1 MKLVRRIALSA
12 VLCAGW
18 LVLLVGILLWAAET
32 SGMLAW
38 MVRDVIAAETG
49 ALGADVRV
57 ARARLGWFDG
67 TLELEGVTA
76 GELARLD
83 AARIELD
90 LLAKGGPRAARI
102 EIRGGKIVLSRAL
115 WNSVQRYGESVAQRG
130 GIETSAV
137 RWPTVVVEGLD
148 LETRLASPQRL
159 AIGRLDALLRADAKG
174 EPELYGRLVPSFADA
189 PASDSEICLFGAQRD
204 SGTFEV
210 RATGARLPLEADLL
224 PREAAFETARS
235 LDPHGVLHVDGFARF
250 DLEGQS
256 APVGRLRLGL
266 REASVLLSQGRHRL
280 RDLAIDLQASW
291 APKSATQWAD
301 PDALEAL
308 ATVRGSLDQGAFAA
322 TAVWGAAAGEGRRAK
337 AWMHAP
343 RLALDPA
350 LLELAGDSPA
360 LRRAWDALGPS
371 GGCEAWIGATLPRGS
386 DAIGAP
392 RIGVQLRFA
401 GDAGITYH
409 GWPGS
414 SGAFDQG
421 FPLPLQRV
429 TGDFVLGG
437 DPTGR
442 RAMRSGL
449 FGLEGQG
456 GGARI
461 RARGEIRAPAFDTP
475 ADAPGADYAEI
486 DLAFSTERLPVGEPV
501 FAALAGLRGVVD
513 PEATWAPFAPSAGDL
528 AVDLRLTRT
537 TAMPYVAVALD
548 LGLTDVAL
556 RWRELPIDVTRA
568 NGRLRFRSDG
578 VRDGGVAFALDGA
591 LATAQRVQVA
601 GRFQTDPS
609 LAKPADETSLD
620 EIAAAAVTLERAS
633 LTGDDRRIFAEK
645 NPEVGAILDEVAA
658 RGFVDVA
665 FERVVERGATHARAE
680 VVPRAPVE
688 LKPKQ
693 FEMIT
698 RDVRGRVLVVMPP
711 GGPART
717 RLTPLCGTW
726 GGAVDVAFVGS
737 FPERSVAVFG
747 AGIDPS
753 SGALVGSLESALR
766 GTASADA
773 PLEASSLRAEGALD
787 VVGELTFG
795 EAQSASTSRYRVFLR
810 DDALAASDGFRL
822 DGLRGVLEYDGS
834 ALVGRGLRARLAGTP
849 IDLARAR
856 FAPTDEGWRFEAEF
870 AARALPVDDAHLA
883 GLVAAPTR
891 AALFGELEWKGSL
904 DVTRGDLAIVGGRN
918 GTRLELS
925 GAIVPRGMSIK
936 LGLPIAIADA
946 SAVVERF
953 VLEGGRARALVRVAD
968 FDGEIAGRRLRGAK
982 LLLTY
987 VEPNL
992 SIETLEGELEDG
1004 RIGALGEGAH
1014 RDGTAFSIS
1023 LEEPYAF
1030 QVALDLADVE
1040 VAGLFRGLFPSNIA
1054 TKGKLDGSLR
1064 LSGDMGR
1071 LLGISGSGSVQ
1082 IVDSKLWSIPVFRA
1096 LLGQLGLDD
1105 TAVFDRMSANL
1116 RIHDGR
1122 VEMTDI
1128 AVASTLI
1135 NLVGDGRLEFDGALS
1150 YDLEVRY
1157 TLLDR
1162 LGPVTKML
1170 YWMQNKLLSV
1180 AIRGD
1185 LARPVVLFVG
1195 PIDRLFGTGSDAQR
1209 ELPLPPFSALPPRF

>member
-1 MKLVRRIALSA
+1 MKLVRRLALST

-18 LVLLVGILLWAAET
+18 LVLLLGLLLWAAET

-38 MVRDVIAAETG
+38 IVRDAIAAETG

-57 ARARLGWFDG
+57 TRARLRWFESA
-67 TLELEGVTA
+67 LEIEGLTA
-76 GELARLD
+76 GELARID

-90 LLAKGGPRAARI
+90 LFATGGPRAERI
-102 EIRGGKIVLSRAL
+102 EVQGGKVVLSRAL

-130 GIETSAV
+130 GIETTSV

-148 LETRLASPQRL
+148 LEARLASPQRL

-174 EPELYGRLVPSFADA
+174 EPELYGRLVPSFAEA
-189 PASDSEICLFGAQRD
+189 PAGESEICLYGAQRD
-204 SGTFEV
+204 AGTFEV

-235 LDPHGVLHVDGFARF
+235 LDPHGELHVDGFARF
-250 DLEGQS
+250 DLEGKS
-256 APVGRLRLGL
+256 APLGRLRLAL
-266 REASVLLSQGRHRL
+266 RDASVLLAHGRHRL
-280 RDLAIDLQASW
+280 RDLSIDLQASW

-308 ATVRGSLDQGAFAA
+308 ATVRGRLDQGAFDA
-322 TAVWGAAAGEGRRAK
+322 TAVWGTSAGEGHRAK

-371 GGCEAWIGATLPRGS
+371 GGCEAWIGATVPRGT

-392 RIGVQLRFA
+392 RIGVQLRFD
-401 GDAGITYH
+401 GDAGITYR

-414 SGAFDQG
+414 DGKTDQG
-421 FPLPLQRV
+421 FPLPLQQV

-437 DPTGR
+437 DPAGR
-442 RAMRSGL
+442 RALRAGL

-475 ADAPGADYAEI
+475 ASAPGGGDAEI

-501 FAALAGLRGVVD
+501 FAALRGLAGVVD
-513 PEATWAPFAPSAGDL
+513 PEATWAPFAPSSGDL

-537 TAMPYVAVALD
+537 TDLRYVAVALE
-548 LGLTDVAL
+548 LALTDVAL
-556 RWRELPIDVTRA
+556 RWSELPIDVARA
-568 NGRLRFRSDG
+568 NGRLAFRSDG
-578 VRDGGVAFALDGA
+578 VRDGGVSFALDGA
-591 LATAQRVQVA
+591 LSTAQRVRVA
-601 GRFQTDPS
+601 GRFQTDPT
-609 LAKPADETSLD
+609 LARPAGEAELD
-620 EIAAAAVTLERAS
+620 EISAVAVALERAS
-633 LTGDDRRIFAEK
+633 LTGDDRRVFAEK
-645 NPEVGAILDEVAA
+645 NPDVGAILDEVAA

-665 FERVVERGATHARAE
+665 FERVRERGATHAHAE

-698 RDVRGRVLVVMPP
+698 RDVRGRVLVVMPD
-711 GGPART
+711 GAPART

-726 GGAVDVAFVGS
+726 GGAVEVAFVGS

-766 GTASADA
+766 GAASADA
-773 PLEASSLRAEGALD
+773 PLEASALRAEGALD

-795 EAQSASTSRYRVFLR
+795 GADAPQKSRYRVFLR
-810 DDALAASDGFRL
+810 DGALATADGFRL
-822 DGLRGVLEYDGS
+822 DGLRGVLEYDGA
-834 ALVGRGLRARLAGTP
+834 ALAGRDLRARLAGTP
-849 IDLARAR
+849 IDLASAR
-856 FAPTDEGWRFEAEF
+856 FVPAAEGWRFEADF
-870 AARALPVDDAHLA
+870 AARGLPVDDAHLA
-883 GLVAAPTR
+883 GLVAAPAR
-891 AALFGELEWKGSL
+891 EALFGELEWKGSL
-904 DVTRGDLAIVGGRN
+904 DVTRGDLAIVGGRD

-936 LGLPIAIADA
+936 LGLPIVISDA
-946 SAVVERF
+946 RAVVERF
-953 VLEGGRARALVRVAD
+953 VLEGGRARALVRVED
-968 FDGEIAGRRLRGAK
+968 FDGEIAGRRLRDAT

-992 SIETLEGELEDG
+992 SIETLDGELEGG
-1004 RIGALGEGAH
+1004 RIGALGEGAQ

-1030 QVALDLADVE
+1030 QVALDLEGVE

-1054 TKGKLDGSLR
+1054 TKGVLDGRLR

-1105 TAVFDRMSANL
+1105 TAVFDRMSTNL

-1122 VEMTDI
+1122 VEMSDI

-1135 NLVGDGRLEFDGALS
+1135 NLVGDGRLEFDGAIR

-1195 PIDRLFGTGSDAQR
+1195 PIDRLFGTGSDAPR
-1209 ELPLPPFSALPPRF
+1209 ELPLPPFSSLPPRF